1 MIRFSLQHIAE
12 RAPYELILSE
22 NDFTFQTDLGIHY
35 SVSFNKEDIVLGGC
49 DTYQI
54 IIRKIEEVRSRHD
67 PKVEATILAIIDEFF
82 RSNLEVLLYMCDT
95 SDGREESRNRLF
107 FNWFERYAEKNRF
120 TICQAHAEVEGEGL
134 FLCIV
139 VDNRNPRLKAVTTD
153 FEESAALLTECK
165 P

>member
-1 MIRFSLQHIAE
+1 MIKFSLQHIAE
-12 RAPYELILSE
+12 HAPYDLLLAG
-22 NDFTFQTDLGIHY
+22 NDFMFQTDLGIHY

-54 IIRKIEEVRSRHD
+54 IIRKIEEARSRHD

-82 RSNLEVLLYMCDT
+82 RSNQEVLLYMCDT

-107 FNWFERYAEKNRF
+107 LTWFERYAGKHRF
-120 TICQAHAEVEGEGL
+120 TIRQAHARIEGEGL
-134 FLCIV
+134 FFCIV
-139 VDNRNPRLKAVTTD
+139 VDNRNPHLKAITAD
-153 FEESAALLTECK
+153 FEENAMLLAENK